1 MKELWHDIIGF
12 DGFYQ
17 VSNLGRIKNKKGKIL
32 KPYLQNGYLRVGLY
46 KDKKIKSI
54 YIHRLVATAFIPKI
68 KDKNIINH
76 KDGNKLNNNV
86 QNLEWCNYSEN
97 NQHAYKYK
105 LKIAKPLF
113 GDKSPHH
120 KLTNKDIQYIR
131 ANWDYNTKDLANKFN
146 ITTTH
151 IRRIIKNECWKF

>member
-1 MKELWHDIIGF
+1 MNELWHEILGF
-12 DGFYQ
+12 EGLYQ
-17 VSNLGRIKNKKGKIL
+17 VSNLGRIKNKKGMFL

-46 KDKKIKSI
+46 KNKSIKSI

-68 KDKNIINH
+68 EDKNIINH

-113 GDKSPHH
+113 GEKSPHH

-131 ANWDYNTKDLANKFN
+131 ANWNYNTKDLANKFN